1 MSKIALQKVICWRI
15 ISMIV
20 GTSIVYLYTGNIE
33 RSINLIFLLTVALTG
48 VHYIFERSWESF
60 LSRSQ

>member
-1 MSKIALQKVICWRI
+1 MSRVALQKVILWRI

-20 GTSIVYLYTGNIE
+20 GTSIAYLYTGNIE
-33 RSINLIFLLTVALTG
+33 RSINLILLLTVALTG

-60 LSRSQ
+60 LDRS